1 MWILFNHKNYK
12 DKDHRQTRE
21 VLPKSCFF
29 FFEHGETCEK
39 MAQEW
44 ITVLELTSKIWCPGP
59 GICRNT
65 RVDHKN
71 TVNS

>member
-21 VLPKSCFF
+21 VLPKSFF
-29 FFEHGETCEK
+29 FNGETCEK
-39 MAQEW
+39 LAQEW
-44 ITVLELTSKIWCPGP
+44 ITVLELTSKFGVLVLEFAY
-59 GICRNT
+59 T